1 MAQPASQ
8 CTGNLPAK
16 TELEAWVVSNGKEDS
31 VRLRYYQMLH
41 VHLRVDVSQC
51 SHKLPPWAVMTEWLS
66 QYKFSRTG
74 F

>member
-31 VRLRYYQMLH
+31 VRVRYCQMLH
-41 VHLRVDVSQC
+41 VHLTVDVSQC
-51 SHKLPPWAVMTEWLS
+51 SHKLPPCTVMTEGLS